1 MEFRITHDDLQP
13 SELRYYKVMDPLWK
27 QLRQELEGRLDL
39 EWTMRETRGPLNL
52 IAEAE
57 VDDDRIDWIEI
68 RGECAREVEASTDET
83 DEMVVQLEEWF
94 GLVMLGDDV
103 ADEISDSGL
112 LRTECH
118 KRVGLAVEGLKNL
131 CVEELD
137 LTL

>member
-1 MEFRITHDDLQP
+1 M
-13 SELRYYKVMDPLWK
+13 
-27 QLRQELEGRLDL
+27 
-39 EWTMRETRGPLNL
+39 